1 MKDPL
6 RNLPCVKA
14 SNRRLVGCVVEA
26 QAFADRATAR
36 SSRARA
42 SRRSR
47 RVGELRSENGLL
59 IPTLFTGQWSPRRKG
74 PPGRLAGAGGG
85 RGGGDHPSVPLQ
97 PHPLRPNQL
106 NHRHRQRA
114 ARQGQMPRSRSEPR
128 GVHLSMTQNGEVILA
143 CVFNKHFL
151 ILNKHIH
158 SQKLLFCK
166 EQSGQNGAHQFQ
178 SAA

>member
-74 PPGRLAGAGGG
+74 PPGRLAGGK
-85 RGGGDHPSVPLQ
+85 